1 MAEIRKHT
9 LNFEAA
15 LTVITI
21 KHGAEREIVT
31 KIHKDVN
38 ENLLTK
44 ELEALKTFLFP

>member
-15 LTVITI
+15 LTAITI

-31 KIHKDVN
+31 KIHKDVVS
-38 ENLLTK
+38 LDHK
-44 ELEALKTFLFP
+44 FVDMKIC